1 MVIKTFSAS
10 ILLLIFIGCSDDSI
24 STVHNKKILDKEIE
38 CMRLLVFP
46 PNEKIESTLK
56 SLYNF
61 KNDCDLDFIVS
72 YKNSITC
79 NSNQNIDKKAYGMP
93 KGYVRYEI
101 KSENKLFYS
110 YYIDLDEDITKRDIK
125 SGFER
130 VKKAL
135 TFK

>member
-1 MVIKTFSAS
+1 MVIKNIVLFFS
-10 ILLLIFIGCSDDSI
+10 LLLFLGCSDNSI
-24 STVHNKKILDKEIE
+24 SSVHNKKILEKDIE

-56 SLYNF
+56 SLYDF

-79 NSNQNIDKKAYGMP
+79 NSNQNVDKKAYGMP
-93 KGYVRYEI
+93 SGYLRYEI
-101 KSENKLFYS
+101 KSGRKLFYS
-110 YYIDLDEDITKRDIK
+110 YYIDLDEDITKQDVK

-135 TFK
+135 PLK